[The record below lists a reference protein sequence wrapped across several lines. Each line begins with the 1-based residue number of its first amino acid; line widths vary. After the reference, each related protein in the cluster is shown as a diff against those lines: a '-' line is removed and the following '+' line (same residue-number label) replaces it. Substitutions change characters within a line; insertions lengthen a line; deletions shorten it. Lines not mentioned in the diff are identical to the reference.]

1 MIATNILPIERP
13 LKKLKK
19 LKTPTCFQF
28 FRFFQSNTKASSVLL
43 KMEYTKYIPF
53 FGCYMCQYGGNNLMY
68 REKTSGVFYYN
79 DI

>member
-1 MIATNILPIERP
+1 MATNILPIERP
-13 LKKLKK
+13 LKKVKK
-19 LKTPTCFQF
+19 LKNASSF
-28 FRFFQSNTKASSVLL
+28 FSFFQSKTKAPSVLL

-53 FGCYMCQYGGNNLMY
+53 FGCYMCQYGGNNLMC